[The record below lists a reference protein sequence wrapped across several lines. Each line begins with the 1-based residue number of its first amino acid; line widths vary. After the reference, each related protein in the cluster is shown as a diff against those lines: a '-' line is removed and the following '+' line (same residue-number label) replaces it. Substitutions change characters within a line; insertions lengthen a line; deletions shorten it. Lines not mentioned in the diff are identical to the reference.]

1 MKKIIQKTIIT
12 FSGLTMPLVVL
23 ANRNRGV
30 CEWNGQEVPCENV
43 WNIAKPFVGLGIGLI
58 IFFTLIGI
66 LLTILWIWM
75 IIHAATKN
83 IENKALW
90 IILLIF
96 FGHLAAIIYYFA
108 VKRPFDKGQPIVT
121 PPPSSPGPIPQGPKI
136 A

>member
-1 MKKIIQKTIIT
+1 MKKIIQSATI
-12 FSGLTMPLVVL
+12 SLAGLMLPLIAM
-23 ANRNRGV
+23 ANRGA
-30 CEWNGQEVPCENV
+30 CELNGREVPCENF
-43 WNIAKPFVGLGIGLI
+43 WRFAKPFIGLGIGLI
-58 IFFTLIGI
+58 IFFVLIGI

-90 IILLIF
+90 IILLIL

-108 VKRPFDKGQPIVT
+108 VKRPFDRKSPVQPAS
-121 PPPSSPGPIPQGPKI
+121 PSNPGPTPAGPKI